1 MKEYSMQRGQGDT
14 SFVGLKNSREDD
26 GDGKDRVRR
35 RRDVS
40 LREVVG
46 SKSRP

>member
-1 MKEYSMQRGQGDT
+1 MQRGQGDT
-14 SFVGLKNSREDD
+14 SLVGLRNSREDD

-35 RRDVS
+35 RRGDV